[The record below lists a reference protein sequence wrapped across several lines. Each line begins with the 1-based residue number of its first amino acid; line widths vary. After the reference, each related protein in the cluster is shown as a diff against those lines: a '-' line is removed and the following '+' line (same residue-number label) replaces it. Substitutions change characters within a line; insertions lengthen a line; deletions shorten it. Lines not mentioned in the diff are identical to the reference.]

1 MRMRWLGW
9 VLVAAL
15 VALGVSG
22 CITVREPEP
31 RYKGYPNEPEPAP
44 AAPKQE
50 TKEAPPVTW
59 GPLPA
64 PVYPKATATGQSERI
79 TPGDKPIAYR
89 NFNYTTPDS
98 ASRVEAFYRERM
110 GQDIEVRNIGRQ
122 VAIFKNLEKG
132 NVTVSI
138 YQASGRTEI
147 TIQESQQLQPKRRGL
162 FGRG

>member
-1 MRMRWLGW
+1 MRADEGRPDELG
-9 VLVAAL
+9 VAARGFDATL
-15 VALGVSG
+15 AALRRSQA
-22 CITVREPEP
+22 E
-31 RYKGYPNEPEPAP
+31 
-44 AAPKQE
+44 
-50 TKEAPPVTW
+50 
-59 GPLPA
+59 L
-64 PVYPKATATGQSERI
+64 
-79 TPGDKPIAYR
+79 
-89 NFNYTTPDS
+89 
-98 ASRVEAFYRERM
+98 EAFYRERM